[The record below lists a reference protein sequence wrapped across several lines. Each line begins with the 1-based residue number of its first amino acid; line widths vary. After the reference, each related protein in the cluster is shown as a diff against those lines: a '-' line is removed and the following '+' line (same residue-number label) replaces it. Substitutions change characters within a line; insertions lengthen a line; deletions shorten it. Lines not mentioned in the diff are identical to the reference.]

1 MPYIV
6 KFLNDK
12 LHQSLSF
19 DADIKFPD
27 ASLYAK
33 KIWCL
38 KEYKKQGEE
47 VELTEGEEKKAPL
60 SSPSYSINKYFKGD
74 ELVVELLQSF
84 SVSNDFN
91 FFTKAELEKET
102 GDKELDEILLEIS
115 ESDFDEGVIKA
126 FILDSLLQGKYPEDP
141 KDSEASEENVEE
153 NTQEESEGE

>member
-60 SSPSYSINKYFKGD
+60 SSSSYSINKYFKDD
-74 ELVVELLQSF
+74 ELVVELLQFF

-91 FFTKAELEKET
+91 FFTKADLEKET
-102 GDKELDEILLEIS
+102 GDEELDEILLKIN
-115 ESDFDEGVIKA
+115 ESNFDESVIKA
-126 FILDSLLQGKYPEDP
+126 FILDSLLQGEYPQKPE
-141 KDSEASEENVEE
+141 DSEASEED
-153 NTQEESEGE
+153 QEKKL

>member
-60 SSPSYSINKYFKGD
+60 SSSSYSINKYFKDD
-74 ELVVELLQSF
+74 ELVVELLQFF

-91 FFTKAELEKET
+91 FFTKADLEKET
-102 GDKELDEILLEIS
+102 GDEELDEILLKI
-115 ESDFDEGVIKA
+115 
-126 FILDSLLQGKYPEDP
+126 
-141 KDSEASEENVEE
+141 
-153 NTQEESEGE
+153 